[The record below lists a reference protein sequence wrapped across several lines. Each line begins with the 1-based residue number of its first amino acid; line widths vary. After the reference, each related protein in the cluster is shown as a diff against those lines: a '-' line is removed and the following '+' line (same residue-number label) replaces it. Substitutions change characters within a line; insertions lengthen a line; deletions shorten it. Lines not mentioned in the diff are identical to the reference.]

1 MAAPIEQFLIDYVKS
16 CLESEKH
23 RLFEGMSNPHILEEI
38 SNTLRELQRV
48 KETVIKANYGTDY
61 ERGKRERILAWLNF
75 KEYYGMNIIQQSISR
90 RLSTR
95 VSKVHPLIFLW
106 PGNCSMFN
114 FESTDERFFLDFTAY
129 FQI

>member
-1 MAAPIEQFLIDYVKS
+1 MAQITKVGSVSVF
-16 CLESEKH
+16 
-23 RLFEGMSNPHILEEI
+23 
-38 SNTLRELQRV
+38 QRG
-48 KETVIKANYGTDY
+48 YY
-61 ERGKRERILAWLNF
+61 F

-95 VSKVHPLIFLW
+95 VIKVHPLTFLW
-106 PGNCSMFN
+106 PGNCSMCN